1 MSGYSPELSEKKRI
15 DEEKK
20 ALEADGARP
29 TMGVRNSSRHVES
42 GEGDDDDS
50 SLGKGEIKE
59 RQLSWQ
65 RAAVL
70 L

>member
-1 MSGYSPELSEKKRI
+1 MADYKSELAEKKRI
-15 DEEKK
+15 DDEKK
-20 ALEADGARP
+20 ALAADGARP
-29 TMGVRNSSRHVES
+29 ALGVRNSSRHVE
-42 GEGDDDDS
+42 EGGSDDDDS
-50 SLGKGEIKE
+50 SLGKGHIQE